1 MSGICRSIER
11 PQDMIAFQKAPSL
24 VSALTLAVCLGAACT
39 PLSTLVVGRTFAAE
53 KAVPAEK
60 NPPGDIPDTQVFI
73 DYASPQG
80 FTMKVPEGW
89 ARSDRSDGASF
100 VDKLDGVVLS
110 VASADAAPTVESAKT
125 DYVPKLEASGRAVR
139 VTAVKQVKLPAGAAI
154 RIVYTSNSEPNAVT
168 NKQVRLENERYLYF
182 KDGKLVTLELYAPK
196 GADNV
201 DQWQLMSNSL
211 QWK

>member
-1 MSGICRSIER
+1 MKDHTRSPR
-11 PQDMIAFQKAPSL
+11 MAARRYAAVLSFGLAIA
-24 VSALTLAVCLGAACT
+24 
-39 PLSTLVVGRTFAAE
+39 PLPGTAAE
-53 KAVPAEK
+53 HAVPAEK
-60 NPPGDIPDTQVFI
+60 NPPGDIPDSQVFI

-89 ARSDRSDGASF
+89 ARTDRADGASF
-100 VDKLDGVVLS
+100 VDKLDGVVMM
-110 VASADAAPTVESAKT
+110 VRKADAAPTVDSAKKT
-125 DYVPKLEASGRAVR
+125 YVPELEKSERAVK
-139 VTAVKQVKLPAGAAI
+139 VSAVKAVKLPAGTTI
-154 RIVYTSNSEPNAVT
+154 RIVYTSNSEPNQVT

-201 DQWQLMSNSL
+201 DQWQLMSKSF

>member
-1 MSGICRSIER
+1 MMTNALQKISRILTVTICS
-11 PQDMIAFQKAPSL
+11 
-24 VSALTLAVCLGAACT
+24 GAAGA
-39 PLSTLVVGRTFAAE
+39 LVASFASLPAFAAE
-53 KAVPAEK
+53 KAVQPEK

-73 DYASPQG
+73 DYTSPQG

-89 ARSDRSDGASF
+89 ARSDRADGASF
-100 VDKLDGVVLS
+100 VDKLDGVVVS
-110 VASADAAPTVESAKT
+110 ASKADAAPTVESARA
-125 DYVPKLEASGRAVR
+125 DYVPKLEAAGRAIR
-139 VTAVKQVKLPAGAAI
+139 VTAVKQVKLPAGPAI

-182 KDGKLVTLELYAPK
+182 KDGRFVTLDLYAPK

-211 QWK
+211 RWK

>member
-1 MSGICRSIER
+1 MTSCHAKVGR
-11 PQDMIAFQKAPSL
+11 L
-24 VSALTLAVCLGAACT
+24 VPALTLAACVGAAGFQVAG
-39 PLSTLVVGRTFAAE
+39 PGVNSAFAAE

-73 DYASPQG
+73 DYVSPQG

-89 ARSDRSDGASF
+89 ARSDRADGASF
-100 VDKLDGVVLS
+100 VDKLDGVDVS
-110 VASADAAPTVESAKT
+110 VSKADALPTVETTKAE
-125 DYVPKLEASGRAVR
+125 YVSKLEASGRAIR
-139 VTAVKQVKLPAGAAI
+139 VSAVKQVKLPAGPAI

-182 KDGKLVTLELYAPK
+182 KDGKLATLELYAPK

-201 DQWQLMSNSL
+201 DQWQLMSNSF

>member
-1 MSGICRSIER
+1 MTIFCPKAGSGL
-11 PQDMIAFQKAPSL
+11 PMM
-24 VSALTLAVCLGAACT
+24 ALLALLGAQFPEIA
-39 PLSTLVVGRTFAAE
+39 PALAAE

-60 NPPGDIPDTQVFI
+60 NPPGDIPDSQVFI
-73 DYASPQG
+73 DYVSPLG
-80 FTMKVPEGW
+80 FTLKVPEGW
-89 ARSDRSDGASF
+89 ARSDRADGASF
-100 VDKLDGVVLS
+100 IDKLDGVILS
-110 VASADAAPTVESAKT
+110 MAKADALPSIESTKA

-139 VTAVKQVKLPAGAAI
+139 VAAVKQVKLAAGPAI

-182 KDGKLVTLELYAPK
+182 RDGKLVTLELYAPK

-201 DQWQLMSNSL
+201 DQWQLMSNSF